1 MDENTRVTLP
11 KALEPLEEAG
21 IEMRRGIHHKVVMEF
36 IDEECDEKGNQ
47 IPNLDEEEARG
58 LKKLMKRVKN
68 HDIVIMKTDKSNKFA
83 VTTMEKYIELGKK
96 HVNKDKEIDW
106 DEMAEHEKIL
116 NGHST
121 MWCKMNN
128 AGEDKGHKNRIIES
142 KVSKSKNIAKMYVLY
157 KDHKEDDDT
166 RPVVTGCNSNTRGVV
181 NTVAEFM
188 ESVANG
194 VSDPYEVISSE
205 DNLYRIHKA
214 NTEVEEWRNKNLR
227 IVKFCHV
234 TCEECADV
242 VRETLSNCGTCNV
255 EFEELKKSAS
265 QAGNSEDGKFTSPA
279 GKYDGGKVEDT
290 NVGDCGQQQIVQ
302 ADVSEIMS
310 EGGGGHRAS
319 RRCEDAGMSIC
330 DSCFEKLRMEKIEE
344 CLKCRYEEQVA
355 LVGSDVIAL
364 FPSLQERNTG
374 KIVAEEVRLS
384 DLKFEGMN
392 FQMIALYVW
401 INRDLT
407 GDLAGLRRVL
417 PWRRKSGGTEPGMKN
432 IHINSKKEDGIHKQW
447 VFPDVT
453 PTELEKR
460 ELLARMSEIAVRA
473 IWKHFVY
480 TFGGK
485 LYLQR
490 SGGPIGA
497 RVTMAVAR
505 LVMNNMGRKYRLI
518 LEAGGLRSFLSS
530 VYVDDSRQKTNNL
543 AKGMRYDVGNNKFE
557 ITQEAIEE
565 DNKKLKEGEPISRR
579 MARICQPIM
588 NSVNCDLKFTT
599 EVAEDFGDGRLPT
612 LDFTIEEIHGMMIHS
627 YFEKSMKTPY
637 QVMERSAMSEQQRYS
652 ILSNELIRRMSK
664 VHLSIGQ
671 EERLS
676 IVEKFIK
683 QLKTS
688 GYSRLQAREAVVSGL
703 VGMKRKMDRKHK
715 LGEEMYRS
723 AASTLKPRLKKK
735 LLEKTSWYK
744 DKRREGDD
752 IGNDDDDRSDMMR
765 KCMGGRVADKKAKQR
780 VSVVKAVMFVPYT
793 HGSRLAKKLR
803 EAEMTLEGMTGYRLK
818 IVERGGRRLEDM
830 LHKSDPWEGQLC
842 GRQKCLPCKTKVETG
857 KYSSQSCSKRSA
869 VYETW
874 CVSCEMTGMEE
885 GVDEMTGQHPGIVR
899 EKRMAK
905 YIGETARSTYERG
918 FEHLSDL
925 LNTSAKSHMLRHY
938 VESHMGEE
946 FGEMKFQ
953 MKVLKFTRTAF
964 ERQIL
969 ESVLIQENR
978 NHNLLNSKSE
988 FNRCSIPRITL
999 KMGESEIPRL
1009 DKKAAEEL
1017 KREEWIL
1024 SRIRDLRK
1032 GNGRKR
1038 GNARGNPVRKKIRL
1052 DEEHIECKS
1061 DKMAMLSQTMRA
1073 VV

>member
-1 MDENTRVTLP
+1 M
-11 KALEPLEEAG
+11 
-21 IEMRRGIHHKVVMEF
+21 
-36 IDEECDEKGNQ
+36 
-47 IPNLDEEEARG
+47 
-58 LKKLMKRVKN
+58 
-68 HDIVIMKTDKSNKFA
+68 
-83 VTTMEKYIELGKK
+83 
-96 HVNKDKEIDW
+96 
-106 DEMAEHEKIL
+106 
-116 NGHST
+116 
-121 MWCKMNN
+121 
-128 AGEDKGHKNRIIES
+128 
-142 KVSKSKNIAKMYVLY
+142 
-157 KDHKEDDDT
+157 
-166 RPVVTGCNSNTRGVV
+166 
-181 NTVAEFM
+181 
-188 ESVANG
+188 
-194 VSDPYEVISSE
+194 
-205 DNLYRIHKA
+205 
-214 NTEVEEWRNKNLR
+214 
-227 IVKFCHV
+227 
-234 TCEECADV
+234 
-242 VRETLSNCGTCNV
+242 
-255 EFEELKKSAS
+255 
-265 QAGNSEDGKFTSPA
+265 
-279 GKYDGGKVEDT
+279 
-290 NVGDCGQQQIVQ
+290 
-302 ADVSEIMS
+302 
-310 EGGGGHRAS
+310 
-319 RRCEDAGMSIC
+319 
-330 DSCFEKLRMEKIEE
+330 
-344 CLKCRYEEQVA
+344 
-355 LVGSDVIAL
+355 
-364 FPSLQERNTG
+364 
-374 KIVAEEVRLS
+374 
-384 DLKFEGMN
+384 
-392 FQMIALYVW
+392 
-401 INRDLT
+401 
-407 GDLAGLRRVL
+407 
-417 PWRRKSGGTEPGMKN
+417 
-432 IHINSKKEDGIHKQW
+432 KEDGIHKQW

-565 DNKKLKEGEPISRR
+565 DNKKLQEGEPISRR

-612 LDFTIEEIHGMMIHS
+612 LDFTIEEIHWMMIHS

-1061 DKMAMLSQTMRA
+1061 DKMASVIPDYESSDVRNDMSNRKRESDVSTEITVRPAKRQKMILDYMISHGRGSVKVIPDCETDQGTVSGRSTDERGSTGYVIQGDYIEESGLEKIIPECEIIPYFEMVKVVPDYGESEGGTVNEGQGLEVLDSQGGPLQATGGFTSQAANSRGGIFTSLA
-1073 VV
+1073 GKSEGANFPV